1 MYVFESV
8 IAPHSHTHDSVDSRL
23 TARTSSSNRVV
34 SRFASSRVSLD
45 TPRQKRAG
53 YREMSTAAVRRER
66 RPSRRVS
73 SRASSAMRSKS
84 AAVGAPSTTPG
95 GDAGAAESE
104 LRSKRAASTFSS
116 PSADTRLARQLGQVV
131 FCASHPSMQ
140 SLWNACWHS
149 GRHSSV
155 SPTSNAS
162 MHTEHDSSSTLH
174 FPRSHASLPNATRG
188 IASTTARGHPRGAFR
203 RRAPF
208 VMATSPQSSSR
219 PTNSTP
225 PNPPPLRRMA
235 RANRRRHTESTMHT
249 NMPMITT
256 STTVMN
262 PGLVIAYS
270 STKLD

>member
-8 IAPHSHTHDSVDSRL
+8 IAPHSHTYDSVDSRL
-23 TARTSSSNRVV
+23 TARTWSSSNRVV
-34 SRFASSRVSLD
+34 ARLARYSS
-45 TPRQKRAG
+45 TKKGGAG

-104 LRSKRAASTFSS
+104 LRSKRAASTSSS

-208 VMATSPQSSSR
+208 VMATSPS
-219 PTNSTP
+219 P
-225 PNPPPLRRMA
+225 RRGRRTA
-235 RANRRRHTESTMHT
+235 RRRTRRLCGAWRARTDGGT
-249 NMPMITT
+249 PRAPCTRT
-256 STTVMN
+256 C
-262 PGLVIAYS
+262 P
-270 STKLD
+270 